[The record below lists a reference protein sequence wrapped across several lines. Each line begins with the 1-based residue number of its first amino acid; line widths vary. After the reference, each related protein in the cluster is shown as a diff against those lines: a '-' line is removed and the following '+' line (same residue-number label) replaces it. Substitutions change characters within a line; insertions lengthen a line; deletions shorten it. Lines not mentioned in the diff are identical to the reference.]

1 MRFTPIAFMGNQ
13 YTVIDVEYLIVGGG
27 GGGGN
32 EGGAFLHGAGA
43 GGAGGFLSGSIDL
56 ILNPT
61 YTFPIIVGTYGGANL
76 SEIDVPGTN
85 GGDSIAFALTA
96 SGGGG
101 GGGSKVGYLN
111 GLAGGSG
118 GGAGWFDSSTGAGG
132 AGIAG
137 QGFAGANSFYSA
149 TPSPVGTRR
158 AGYGGGAATTASA
171 PTLPNPSIAGAP
183 KAWVDGQLYAGGGP
197 TYTGLSGSGGNAGST
212 PASAQDAS
220 PGIVKIRYAGTGSQ
234 FTGGTI
240 EYSGSYT
247 YHTFT
252 ASATLIPIID

>member
-27 GGGGN
+27 GAGGN
-32 EGGAFLHGAGA
+32 YAGAFLQGAGH

-61 YTFPIIVGTYGGANL
+61 YPYQIIVGEGGGPNT
-76 SEIDVPGTN
+76 SSIDLPGTN
-85 GGDSIAFALTA
+85 GTNSIAFALTA

-101 GGGSKVGYLN
+101 GGGPKTNNFN

-118 GGAGWFDSSTGAGG
+118 GGAGWFDTSTGAGG
-132 AGIAG
+132 DGIAG
-137 QGFAGANSFYSA
+137 QGFAGANAFYSSQ
-149 TPSPVGTRR
+149 PSPIGTRR
-158 AGYGGGAATTASA
+158 AGCGGGAATTASA

-197 TYTGLSGSGGNAGST
+197 TYTELPGSGGPASPSAFAQNGST
-212 PASAQDAS
+212 
-220 PGIVKIRYAGTGSQ
+220 GIVKIRYAGTGSQ

-247 YHTFT
+247 YHTFRE
-252 ASATLIPIID
+252 SATLTPTIN

>member
-1 MRFTPIAFMGNQ
+1 MRFTPMAFMGNQ
-13 YTVIDVEYLIVGGG
+13 YTVLATEYLIVGGG

-32 EGGAFLHGAGA
+32 YAGAFLHAAGG
-43 GGAGGFLSGSIDL
+43 GGAGGFLSGSLNL

-61 YTFPIIVGTYGGANL
+61 YPYPIIVGTNGGF
-76 SEIDVPGTN
+76 SGTIDTPGTN
-85 GGDSIAFALTA
+85 GTDSIAFALTA

-101 GGGSKVGYLN
+101 GGGSKASNLS
-111 GLAGGSG
+111 GLDGGSG
-118 GGAGWFDSSTGAGG
+118 GGAGFFASSTGGGG
-132 AGIAG
+132 AGISG
-137 QGFAGANSFYSA
+137 SGFRGANSFYSS
-149 TPSPVGTRR
+149 TPSPSGTYRY
-158 AGYGGGAATTASA
+158 GYGGGAATTASA
-171 PTLPNPSIAGAP
+171 GTVASVSIAGAP

-197 TYTGLSGSGGNAGST
+197 TYTGLSGSGGPPDATNAQ
-212 PASAQDAS
+212 QDGS

-252 ASATLIPIID
+252 ASATLTPITN